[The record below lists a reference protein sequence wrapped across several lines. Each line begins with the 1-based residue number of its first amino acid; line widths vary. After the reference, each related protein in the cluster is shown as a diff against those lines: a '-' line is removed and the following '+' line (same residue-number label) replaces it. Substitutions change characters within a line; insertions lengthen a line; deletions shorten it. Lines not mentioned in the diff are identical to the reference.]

1 MANRSNPNPRRSS
14 GSGNMD
20 ETQVF
25 RPVRGDGQTRGSAND
40 GGYSN
45 NNGYYDGTY
54 DDSYNNSY
62 DDQNGYYDDGYGYD
76 QNGYQDGYPYEDQN
90 GYNGYDD
97 GYYDDGYQEP
107 YQPRETLASRAAG
120 RSGADPYSRAGRS
133 SGRSSGRPKQSRAQ
147 KPQKRVRYE
156 DDYQQPA
163 PRRRRKKHHPFRNFL
178 IFLLILAALIAGI
191 YFLLFR
197 APAQSQDGVHTRKDG
212 FYNILLCATDE
223 EGTRTDT
230 IMIATLDQKNGQVSL
245 TSLPRDT
252 IVDNGEAVPK
262 LNSVYALAGCG
273 DAGANALMDQVKTL
287 LGFRP
292 DGYAIISYDIFRDV
306 VNAMGGITFDVPM
319 DMEVD
324 GTYISGGEQ
333 ELDGDQALAVCR
345 FRHGYAMADIQR
357 QYVQQTFIKAMVK
370 QCISPSIP
378 PFTRPPCPIS
388 SPIWT
393 TPIFGIWLCTC
404 CWPVPAKFSRTPF
417 PVRVSATTAHPAM
430 ASTVRAWWIW

>member
-14 GSGNMD
+14 GSGDMD

-25 RPVRGDGQTRGSAND
+25 RPVRGGGQTRGSAGD

-54 DDSYNNSY
+54 DDSYNNGYDGY

-133 SGRSSGRPKQSRAQ
+133 SGRPKQSRAQ

-156 DDYQQPA
+156 DEYQQPA

-178 IFLLILAALIAGI
+178 IFLLILAALIAGL

-306 VNAMGGITFDVPM
+306 VNATAVVLVTSMVRT
-319 DMEVD
+319 
-324 GTYISGGEQ
+324 
-333 ELDGDQALAVCR
+333 ELL
-345 FRHGYAMADIQR
+345 
-357 QYVQQTFIKAMVK
+357 
-370 QCISPSIP
+370 
-378 PFTRPPCPIS
+378 
-388 SPIWT
+388 
-393 TPIFGIWLCTC
+393 
-404 CWPVPAKFSRTPF
+404 
-417 PVRVSATTAHPAM
+417 
-430 ASTVRAWWIW
+430 